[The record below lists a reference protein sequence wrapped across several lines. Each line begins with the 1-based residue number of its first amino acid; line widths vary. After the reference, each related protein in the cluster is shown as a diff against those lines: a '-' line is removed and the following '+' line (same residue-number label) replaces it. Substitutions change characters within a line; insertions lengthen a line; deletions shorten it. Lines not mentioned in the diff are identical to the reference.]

1 MGPETAHSS
10 TNKQA
15 DYAGPHSCYT
25 ESDSSFQLQLEW
37 KPWRYFLHAFN
48 SHRSFCPPQ
57 SLIRI
62 NPKKSHISQKLIPP
76 KPLFLPIEKKPIKE
90 MENNRRVM
98 CPENEELANYLLQ
111 KRQELADK
119 PKGIKEN
126 TDMTLSKA
134 YNNICNAQHPIK
146 TLKDLND
153 IKGVGKWILVLMR
166 GYFDS
171 GSGSSEPEDI
181 TRNGKTANGNKRY
194 LPQKNSVAYA
204 LLITLYRETADGSE
218 FMHKQDLIDAAEAS
232 GLSRVPIAPEK
243 GKGKPS
249 QFGSSPKEWYSGWSC
264 MSMLIKKGFVVK
276 SSCPAKYM
284 LTPEGKEA
292 ARECLM
298 KSKMED
304 PLENLVNVERLSQ
317 PNTQNSSV
325 PDVSHTDLGRG
336 ETNAKKTFRQKK
348 SIDVPPDS
356 LERCTR
362 MGYSKEQVL
371 CAFAE
376 ISETSRN
383 KEISSLWPAVLCRL
397 REDQVYGQEARDG
410 MQSSRMKL
418 SNDCGDMPNFT
429 LRACSSSRP
438 SPDCLEAN
446 MNVLSIPPLSFGE
459 RFEDVYEV
467 ILILDDREQFTS
479 QGARS
484 KKMLEK
490 ICSEFKIKINVRRL
504 PIGDGIWIARHKHL
518 SSEYVLDFIVERK
531 NVDDLRSSI
540 RDNRYRDQKLRLLRS
555 GLKKLIYL
563 VEGDPNSSE
572 ATESIKTACF
582 TTEILE
588 GFDVQRTSGLHDTLR
603 KYSYLTRAITQYYKL
618 HLPEDQSRCNGV
630 CPPFNEFIQRCQDL
644 DKMTVSDVFSTQ
656 LMQVPQVTEEV
667 AIAVVDLYP
676 TLVSLVHA
684 YSVLEGDVCVQEEML
699 RKQSNNVVSSVA
711 SKNIFRFV
719 WAD

>member
-1 MGPETAHSS
+1 M
-10 TNKQA
+10 
-15 DYAGPHSCYT
+15 
-25 ESDSSFQLQLEW
+25 
-37 KPWRYFLHAFN
+37 
-48 SHRSFCPPQ
+48 
-57 SLIRI
+57 
-62 NPKKSHISQKLIPP
+62 
-76 KPLFLPIEKKPIKE
+76 EK
-90 MENNRRVM
+90 NRRVL

-111 KRQELADK
+111 KRQALADK

-126 TDMTLSKA
+126 TDVTLSKA

-171 GSGSSEPEDI
+171 GSGSSESEEI
-181 TRNGKTANGNKRY
+181 TRKGKNTKGNRRY

-204 LLITLYRETADGSE
+204 LLITLYRETADGNE

-232 GLSRVPIAPEK
+232 GLSRAPIVPEK

-249 QFGSSPKEWYSGWSC
+249 QFGSSSRDWYSGWSC
-264 MSMLIKKGFVVK
+264 MSMLIKKGLVVK

-304 PLENLVNVERLSQ
+304 PLENLVDVERLSQ
-317 PNTQNSSV
+317 PDTQDAFV
-325 PDVSHTDLGRG
+325 QDLCHSDSDIEEINER
-336 ETNAKKTFRQKK
+336 AAFKRKT
-348 SIDVPPDS
+348 SIDVPLDC
-356 LERCTR
+356 LDRCTR

-371 CAFAE
+371 SAFAE
-376 ISETSRN
+376 VSETSKN

-397 REDQVYGQEARDG
+397 REDQVYGQEAHNG
-410 MQSSRMKL
+410 VQSTWMQSSK
-418 SNDCGDMPNFT
+418 NGGDMPNLCT
-429 LRACSSSRP
+429 MRVCSSSRP
-438 SPDCLEAN
+438 SSDALTAD
-446 MNVLSIPPLSFGE
+446 MNVLSVPPLSFGE
-459 RFEDVYEV
+459 KFEDTYEV

-490 ICSEFKIKINVRRL
+490 ICSEFKIKIDVRRL
-504 PIGDGIWIARHKHL
+504 PIGDGIWIACHKHL

-531 NVDDLRSSI
+531 KVADLRSSI
-540 RDNRYRDQKLRLLRS
+540 RDNRYKDQKLRLLRS
-555 GLKKLIYL
+555 GLKKLIFL
-563 VEGDPNSSE
+563 VEGDPNTSE
-572 ATESIKTACF
+572 AAESIKTACF

-588 GFDVQRTSGLHDTLR
+588 GFDVQRTSSLHDTLR
-603 KYSYLTRAITQYYKL
+603 K
-618 HLPEDQSRCNGV
+618 
-630 CPPFNEFIQRCQDL
+630 CQEL
-644 DKMTVSDVFSTQ
+644 DKMTVSDVFSIQ

-676 TLVSLVHA
+676 TLVSLANA
-684 YSVLEGDVCVQEEML
+684 YSLLEGDVCAQEEML
-699 RKQSNNVVSSVA
+699 RKQSNNKVSSVA
-711 SKNIFRFV
+711 SKNIFRFI
-719 WAD
+719 WG

>member
-1 MGPETAHSS
+1 
-10 TNKQA
+10 
-15 DYAGPHSCYT
+15 
-25 ESDSSFQLQLEW
+25 
-37 KPWRYFLHAFN
+37 
-48 SHRSFCPPQ
+48 
-57 SLIRI
+57 
-62 NPKKSHISQKLIPP
+62 
-76 KPLFLPIEKKPIKE
+76 
-90 MENNRRVM
+90 MERNRRVL
-98 CPENEELANYLLQ
+98 CPENEELVNYLLQ

-126 TDMTLSKA
+126 TDLTLSKA

-153 IKGVGKWILVLMR
+153 IKGVGKWIIVLMR

-171 GSGSSEPEDI
+171 GSGSSEPEEI
-181 TRNGKTANGNKRY
+181 TRKGKKNKGNRRY

-204 LLITLYRETADGSE
+204 LLITLYRETADGNE

-232 GLSRVPIAPEK
+232 GLSRAPIAPEK

-249 QFGSSPKEWYSGWSC
+249 QFGSSPRDWYSGWSC
-264 MSMLIKKGFVVK
+264 MSILIKKGLVVK

-304 PLENLVNVERLSQ
+304 PLENLVDVERLSQ
-317 PNTQNSSV
+317 PNTQDAFV
-325 PDVSHTDLGRG
+325 QDLCHSDSDIEEINER
-336 ETNAKKTFRQKK
+336 AAFKRKT
-348 SIDVPPDS
+348 SIDIPLDC

-371 CAFAE
+371 SAFAE
-376 ISETSRN
+376 VSETSKN

-397 REDQVYGQEARDG
+397 REDQVYGQEAHNG
-410 MQSSRMKL
+410 VQSSWMQSSK
-418 SNDCGDMPNFT
+418 NGGDMPNLCT
-429 LRACSSSRP
+429 MRACPSSRP
-438 SPDCLEAN
+438 SSDSLKAD
-446 MNVLSIPPLSFGE
+446 MNVLSVPPLSFGE
-459 RFEDVYEV
+459 KFEDTYEV

-490 ICSEFKIKINVRRL
+490 ICSEFKIKIDVRRL

-531 NVDDLRSSI
+531 KVADLRSSI
-540 RDNRYRDQKLRLLRS
+540 RDNRYKDQKLRLLRS
-555 GLKKLIYL
+555 GLKKLIFL
-563 VEGDPNSSE
+563 VEGDPNTSE
-572 ATESIKTACF
+572 AAESIKTACF

-588 GFDVQRTSGLHDTLR
+588 GFDVQRTSGLLDTLR
-603 KYSYLTRAITQYYKL
+603 KYICS
-618 HLPEDQSRCNGV
+618 
-630 CPPFNEFIQRCQDL
+630 FIDERSL
-644 DKMTVSDVFSTQ
+644 FSNN
-656 LMQVPQVTEEV
+656 VPQVTEEV

-676 TLVSLVHA
+676 TLVSLANA
-684 YSVLEGDVCVQEEML
+684 YSLLEGDVCAQEEML
-699 RKQSNNVVSSVA
+699 RKQSNNKVSSVA
-711 SKNIFRFV
+711 SKNIFRFI
-719 WAD
+719 WC

>member
-1 MGPETAHSS
+1 M
-10 TNKQA
+10 
-15 DYAGPHSCYT
+15 
-25 ESDSSFQLQLEW
+25 
-37 KPWRYFLHAFN
+37 
-48 SHRSFCPPQ
+48 
-57 SLIRI
+57 
-62 NPKKSHISQKLIPP
+62 
-76 KPLFLPIEKKPIKE
+76 EK
-90 MENNRRVM
+90 NRRVL

-111 KRQELADK
+111 KRQALADK

-126 TDMTLSKA
+126 TDVTLSKA
-134 YNNICNAQHPIK
+134 YNNICNAQHAIK

-171 GSGSSEPEDI
+171 GSGSSESEEI
-181 TRNGKTANGNKRY
+181 TRKGKNTKGNRRY

-204 LLITLYRETADGSE
+204 LLITLYRETADGNE

-232 GLSRVPIAPEK
+232 GLSRAPIVPEK

-249 QFGSSPKEWYSGWSC
+249 QFGSSSRDWYSGWSC
-264 MSMLIKKGFVVK
+264 MSMLIKKGLVVK

-304 PLENLVNVERLSQ
+304 PLENLVDVERLSQ
-317 PNTQNSSV
+317 PDTQDAFV
-325 PDVSHTDLGRG
+325 QDLCHSDSDIEEINER
-336 ETNAKKTFRQKK
+336 AAFKRKT
-348 SIDVPPDS
+348 SIDVPLDC
-356 LERCTR
+356 LDRCTR

-371 CAFAE
+371 SAFAE
-376 ISETSRN
+376 VSETSKN

-397 REDQVYGQEARDG
+397 REDQVYGQEAHNG
-410 MQSSRMKL
+410 VQSTWMQSSK
-418 SNDCGDMPNFT
+418 NGGDMPN
-429 LRACSSSRP
+429 LCPMRVCSSSRP
-438 SPDCLEAN
+438 SSDALTAD
-446 MNVLSIPPLSFGE
+446 MNVLSVPPLSFGE
-459 RFEDVYEV
+459 KFEDTYEV

-490 ICSEFKIKINVRRL
+490 ICSEFKIKIDVRRL

-531 NVDDLRSSI
+531 KVADLRSSI
-540 RDNRYRDQKLRLLRS
+540 RDNRYKDQKLRLLRS
-555 GLKKLIYL
+555 GLKKLIFL
-563 VEGDPNSSE
+563 VEGDPNTSE
-572 ATESIKTACF
+572 AAESIKTACF

-588 GFDVQRTSGLHDTLR
+588 GFDVQRTSSLHDTLR
-603 KYSYLTRAITQYYKL
+603 KYACLTRAIAQYYKL
-618 HLPEDQSRCNGV
+618 HLPEGHSKLSGV
-630 CPPFNEFIQRCQDL
+630 CPPFNEFIKRCQEL
-644 DKMTVSDVFSTQ
+644 DKMTVSDVFSIQ

-676 TLVSLVHA
+676 TLVSLANA
-684 YSVLEGDVCVQEEML
+684 YSLLEGDVCAQEEML
-699 RKQSNNVVSSVA
+699 RKQSNNKVSSVA
-711 SKNIFRFV
+711 SKNIFRFI
-719 WAD
+719 WG

>member
-1 MGPETAHSS
+1 M
-10 TNKQA
+10 
-15 DYAGPHSCYT
+15 
-25 ESDSSFQLQLEW
+25 
-37 KPWRYFLHAFN
+37 
-48 SHRSFCPPQ
+48 
-57 SLIRI
+57 
-62 NPKKSHISQKLIPP
+62 
-76 KPLFLPIEKKPIKE
+76 EK
-90 MENNRRVM
+90 NRQVV

-134 YNNICNAQHPIK
+134 YNNICKAQHPIK

-153 IKGVGKWILVLMR
+153 VKGIGKWILVLMR

-171 GSGSSEPEDI
+171 GSELSEPEDI
-181 TRNGKTANGNKRY
+181 TRKGKKSKGNRRY

-204 LLITLYRETADGSE
+204 LLITLYRETADGNE

-232 GLSRVPIAPEK
+232 GLSRAPIVPEK

-249 QFGSSPKEWYSGWSC
+249 QVGSSLRDWYSGWSC
-264 MSMLIKKGFVVK
+264 MSTLIKKGFVVK

-304 PLENLVNVERLSQ
+304 PLEILVNVERLSQ
-317 PNTQNSSV
+317 PDTQNASV
-325 PDVSHTDLGRG
+325 QDFCHSDLGRE
-336 ETNAKKTFRQKK
+336 ETNAKAAFRQKK
-348 SIDVPPDS
+348 SIDVPHDS

-371 CAFAE
+371 RAFAE
-376 ISETSRN
+376 VSETSKN

-397 REDQVYGQEARDG
+397 REDQVYGQEARVG
-410 MQSSRMKL
+410 MQSTQRDL
-418 SNDCGDMPNFT
+418 SNNGGDMPNLFS
-429 LRACSSSRP
+429 LRACFSSKP
-438 SPDCLEAN
+438 SSDGLEAN

-459 RFEDVYEV
+459 RFPDVYEV
-467 ILILDDREQFTS
+467 ILILDDREQFIS
-479 QGARS
+479 RGARS

-504 PIGDGIWIARHKHL
+504 PIGDGIWIARHKHF

-531 NVDDLRSSI
+531 KVDDLRSSI

-572 ATESIKTACF
+572 ASESIKTACF

-588 GFDVQRTSGLHDTLR
+588 GFDVHRTSGLLDTLR
-603 KYSYLTRAITQYYKL
+603 KYAYLTQAITQYYKL
-618 HLPEDQSRCNGV
+618 HLLEDQSRCTGV
-630 CPPFNEFIQRCQDL
+630 CPPFNEFVERCQEL
-644 DKMTVSDVFSTQ
+644 DKMTVNDVFSIQ
-656 LMQVPQVTEEV
+656 LMQVY
-667 AIAVVDLYP
+667 LFF
-676 TLVSLVHA
+676 H
-684 YSVLEGDVCVQEEML
+684 
-699 RKQSNNVVSSVA
+699 
-711 SKNIFRFV
+711 
-719 WAD
+719 

>member
-1 MGPETAHSS
+1 
-10 TNKQA
+10 
-15 DYAGPHSCYT
+15 
-25 ESDSSFQLQLEW
+25 
-37 KPWRYFLHAFN
+37 
-48 SHRSFCPPQ
+48 
-57 SLIRI
+57 
-62 NPKKSHISQKLIPP
+62 
-76 KPLFLPIEKKPIKE
+76 
-90 MENNRRVM
+90 MERNRRVL
-98 CPENEELANYLLQ
+98 CPENEELVNYLLQ

-126 TDMTLSKA
+126 TNLTLSKA

-153 IKGVGKWILVLMR
+153 IKGVGKWIIVLMR

-171 GSGSSEPEDI
+171 GSGSSEPEEI
-181 TRNGKTANGNKRY
+181 TRKGKKNKGNRRY

-204 LLITLYRETADGSE
+204 LLITLYRETTDGNE

-232 GLSRVPIAPEK
+232 GLSRAPIAPEK

-249 QFGSSPKEWYSGWSC
+249 QFGSSPRDWYSGWSC
-264 MSMLIKKGFVVK
+264 MSILIKKGLVVK

-304 PLENLVNVERLSQ
+304 PLENLVDVERLSQ
-317 PNTQNSSV
+317 PDTQDAFV
-325 PDVSHTDLGRG
+325 QDLCHSDSDIEEINER
-336 ETNAKKTFRQKK
+336 AAFKRKT
-348 SIDVPPDS
+348 SIDIPLDC

-371 CAFAE
+371 SAFAE
-376 ISETSRN
+376 VSETSKN

-397 REDQVYGQEARDG
+397 REDQVYGQEAHNG
-410 MQSSRMKL
+410 VQSSWMQSSK
-418 SNDCGDMPNFT
+418 NGGDMPNLCT
-429 LRACSSSRP
+429 MRACSSSRP
-438 SPDCLEAN
+438 SSDSLKAD
-446 MNVLSIPPLSFGE
+446 MNVLSVPPLSFGE
-459 RFEDVYEV
+459 KFEDTYEV

-490 ICSEFKIKINVRRL
+490 ICSEFKIKIDVRRL

-531 NVDDLRSSI
+531 KVADLRSSI
-540 RDNRYRDQKLRLLRS
+540 RDNRYKDQKLRLLRS
-555 GLKKLIYL
+555 GLKKLIFL
-563 VEGDPNSSE
+563 VEGDPNTSE
-572 ATESIKTACF
+572 AAESIKTACF

-588 GFDVQRTSGLHDTLR
+588 GFDVQRTSGLLDTLR
-603 KYSYLTRAITQYYKL
+603 KYAYLTRAIAQYYKL
-618 HLPEDQSRCNGV
+618 HLPEDHSKLSGV
-630 CPPFNEFIQRCQDL
+630 CPPFNEFIKRCQEL
-644 DKMTVSDVFSTQ
+644 DKMTVSDVFSIQ

-676 TLVSLVHA
+676 TLVSLANA
-684 YSVLEGDVCVQEEML
+684 YSLLEGDVCAQEEML
-699 RKQSNNVVSSVA
+699 RKQSNNKVSSVA
-711 SKNIFRFV
+711 SKNIFRFI
-719 WAD
+719 WC

>member
-1 MGPETAHSS
+1 
-10 TNKQA
+10 
-15 DYAGPHSCYT
+15 
-25 ESDSSFQLQLEW
+25 
-37 KPWRYFLHAFN
+37 
-48 SHRSFCPPQ
+48 
-57 SLIRI
+57 
-62 NPKKSHISQKLIPP
+62 
-76 KPLFLPIEKKPIKE
+76 
-90 MENNRRVM
+90 MERNRRVL
-98 CPENEELANYLLQ
+98 CPENEELVNYLLQ

-126 TDMTLSKA
+126 TDLTLSKA

-153 IKGVGKWILVLMR
+153 IKGVGKWIIVLMR

-171 GSGSSEPEDI
+171 GSGSSEPEEI
-181 TRNGKTANGNKRY
+181 TRKGKKNKGNRRY

-204 LLITLYRETADGSE
+204 LLITLYRETADGNE

-232 GLSRVPIAPEK
+232 GLSRAPIAPEK

-249 QFGSSPKEWYSGWSC
+249 QFGSSPRDWYSGWSC
-264 MSMLIKKGFVVK
+264 MSILIKKGLVVK

-304 PLENLVNVERLSQ
+304 PLENLVDVERLSQ
-317 PNTQNSSV
+317 PDTQDAFV
-325 PDVSHTDLGRG
+325 QDLCHSDSDIEEINER
-336 ETNAKKTFRQKK
+336 AAFKRKT
-348 SIDVPPDS
+348 SIDIPLDC

-371 CAFAE
+371 SAFAE
-376 ISETSRN
+376 VSETSKN

-397 REDQVYGQEARDG
+397 REDQVYGQEAHNG
-410 MQSSRMKL
+410 VQSSWMQSSK
-418 SNDCGDMPNFT
+418 NGGDMPNLCT
-429 LRACSSSRP
+429 MRACSSSRP
-438 SPDCLEAN
+438 SSDSLKAD
-446 MNVLSIPPLSFGE
+446 MNVLSVPPLSFGE
-459 RFEDVYEV
+459 KFEDTYEV

-490 ICSEFKIKINVRRL
+490 ICSEFKIKIDVRRL

-531 NVDDLRSSI
+531 KVADLRSSI
-540 RDNRYRDQKLRLLRS
+540 RDNCYKDQKLRLLRS
-555 GLKKLIYL
+555 GLKELIFL
-563 VEGDPNSSE
+563 VEGDPNTSE
-572 ATESIKTACF
+572 AAESIKTACF

-588 GFDVQRTSGLHDTLR
+588 GFDVQRTSGLLDTLR
-603 KYSYLTRAITQYYKL
+603 KYAYLTRAIAQYYKL
-618 HLPEDQSRCNGV
+618 HLPEDHSKLSGV
-630 CPPFNEFIQRCQDL
+630 CPPFNEFIKRCQEL
-644 DKMTVSDVFSTQ
+644 DKMTVSDVFSIQ

-676 TLVSLVHA
+676 TLVSLANA
-684 YSVLEGDVCVQEEML
+684 YSLLEGDVCAQEEML
-699 RKQSNNVVSSVA
+699 RKQSNNKVSSVA
-711 SKNIFRFV
+711 SKNIFRFI
-719 WAD
+719 WC

>member
-1 MGPETAHSS
+1 M
-10 TNKQA
+10 
-15 DYAGPHSCYT
+15 
-25 ESDSSFQLQLEW
+25 
-37 KPWRYFLHAFN
+37 
-48 SHRSFCPPQ
+48 
-57 SLIRI
+57 
-62 NPKKSHISQKLIPP
+62 
-76 KPLFLPIEKKPIKE
+76 EK
-90 MENNRRVM
+90 NRRVL
-98 CPENEELANYLLQ
+98 CPENEELAKYLLQ

-126 TDMTLSKA
+126 TDITLSKA

-171 GSGSSEPEDI
+171 GSGSSEPEEI
-181 TRNGKTANGNKRY
+181 TRKDGN
-194 LPQKNSVAYA
+194 
-204 LLITLYRETADGSE
+204 E

-232 GLSRVPIAPEK
+232 GLSRAPIAPEK

-249 QFGSSPKEWYSGWSC
+249 QFGSSPRDWYSGWSC
-264 MSMLIKKGFVVK
+264 MSILIRKGLVVK

-304 PLENLVNVERLSQ
+304 PLENLVDVERLSQ
-317 PNTQNSSV
+317 PDTQDAFV
-325 PDVSHTDLGRG
+325 RDLCHSDSDIEEINER
-336 ETNAKKTFRQKK
+336 AAFKRKI
-348 SIDVPPDS
+348 SIDVPLDC

-371 CAFAE
+371 SAFAE
-376 ISETSRN
+376 VSETSKN

-397 REDQVYGQEARDG
+397 REDQVYGQEAHNG
-410 MQSSRMKL
+410 VQSTWTQSSK
-418 SNDCGDMPNFT
+418 NGGDMPNLCT
-429 LRACSSSRP
+429 MRACSSSRP
-438 SPDCLEAN
+438 SSDGLKAD
-446 MNVLSIPPLSFGE
+446 MNVLSVPPLSFGE
-459 RFEDVYEV
+459 KFEDTYEV

-490 ICSEFKIKINVRRL
+490 ICSEFKIKIDVRRL

-531 NVDDLRSSI
+531 KVADLRSSI
-540 RDNRYRDQKLRLLRS
+540 RDNRYKDQKLRLLRS
-555 GLKKLIYL
+555 GLKKLIFL
-563 VEGDPNSSE
+563 VEGDPNTSE
-572 ATESIKTACF
+572 AAESIKTACF

-588 GFDVQRTSGLHDTLR
+588 GFDVQRTSGLLDTLR
-603 KYSYLTRAITQYYKL
+603 KYAYLTRAIAQYYKL
-618 HLPEDQSRCNGV
+618 HLPEDHSKLSGV
-630 CPPFNEFIQRCQDL
+630 CPPFNEFIKRCQEL
-644 DKMTVSDVFSTQ
+644 DKMTVSDVFSIQ

-676 TLVSLVHA
+676 TL
-684 YSVLEGDVCVQEEML
+684 EGDVCAQEEML
-699 RKQSNNVVSSVA
+699 RKQSNNKVSSVA
-711 SKNIFRFV
+711 SKNIFRFI
-719 WAD
+719 WG

>member
-1 MGPETAHSS
+1 
-10 TNKQA
+10 
-15 DYAGPHSCYT
+15 
-25 ESDSSFQLQLEW
+25 
-37 KPWRYFLHAFN
+37 
-48 SHRSFCPPQ
+48 
-57 SLIRI
+57 
-62 NPKKSHISQKLIPP
+62 
-76 KPLFLPIEKKPIKE
+76 
-90 MENNRRVM
+90 MERNRRVL

-126 TDMTLSKA
+126 TDLTLSKA

-153 IKGVGKWILVLMR
+153 IKGVGKWIIVLMR

-171 GSGSSEPEDI
+171 GSGSSEPEEI
-181 TRNGKTANGNKRY
+181 TRKGTCKKTKGNRRY

-204 LLITLYRETADGSE
+204 LLITLYRETADGNE

-232 GLSRVPIAPEK
+232 GLSRAPIAPEK

-249 QFGSSPKEWYSGWSC
+249 QFGSSPRDWYSGWSC
-264 MSMLIKKGFVVK
+264 MSILIKKGLVVK

-304 PLENLVNVERLSQ
+304 PLENLVDVERLSQ
-317 PNTQNSSV
+317 PDTQDAFV
-325 PDVSHTDLGRG
+325 QDLCHSDSDIEEINER
-336 ETNAKKTFRQKK
+336 AAFKRKT
-348 SIDVPPDS
+348 SIDIPLDC

-371 CAFAE
+371 SAFAE
-376 ISETSRN
+376 VSETSKN

-397 REDQVYGQEARDG
+397 REDQVYGQEAHNG
-410 MQSSRMKL
+410 VQSSWMQSSK
-418 SNDCGDMPNFT
+418 NGGDMPNLCT
-429 LRACSSSRP
+429 MRACSSSRP
-438 SPDCLEAN
+438 SSDSLKAD
-446 MNVLSIPPLSFGE
+446 MNVLSVPPLSFGE
-459 RFEDVYEV
+459 KFEDTYEV

-490 ICSEFKIKINVRRL
+490 ICSEFKIKIDVRRL

-531 NVDDLRSSI
+531 KVADLRSSI
-540 RDNRYRDQKLRLLRS
+540 RDNRYKDQKLRLLRS
-555 GLKKLIYL
+555 GLKKLIFL
-563 VEGDPNSSE
+563 VEGDPNTSE
-572 ATESIKTACF
+572 AAESIKTACF

-588 GFDVQRTSGLHDTLR
+588 GFDVQRTSGLLDTLR
-603 KYSYLTRAITQYYKL
+603 KYAYLTRAIAQYYKL
-618 HLPEDQSRCNGV
+618 HLPEDHSKLSGV
-630 CPPFNEFIQRCQDL
+630 YLFF
-644 DKMTVSDVFSTQ
+644 
-656 LMQVPQVTEEV
+656 
-667 AIAVVDLYP
+667 
-676 TLVSLVHA
+676 H
-684 YSVLEGDVCVQEEML
+684 
-699 RKQSNNVVSSVA
+699 
-711 SKNIFRFV
+711 
-719 WAD
+719 

>member
-1 MGPETAHSS
+1 M
-10 TNKQA
+10 
-15 DYAGPHSCYT
+15 
-25 ESDSSFQLQLEW
+25 
-37 KPWRYFLHAFN
+37 
-48 SHRSFCPPQ
+48 
-57 SLIRI
+57 
-62 NPKKSHISQKLIPP
+62 
-76 KPLFLPIEKKPIKE
+76 EK
-90 MENNRRVM
+90 NRRVL

-111 KRQELADK
+111 KRQALADK

-126 TDMTLSKA
+126 TDVTLSKA

-171 GSGSSEPEDI
+171 GSGSSESEEI
-181 TRNGKTANGNKRY
+181 TRKGNNTKGNRRY

-204 LLITLYRETADGSE
+204 LLITLYRETADGNE

-232 GLSRVPIAPEK
+232 GLSRAPIVPEK

-249 QFGSSPKEWYSGWSC
+249 QFGSSSRDWYSGWSC
-264 MSMLIKKGFVVK
+264 MSMLIKKGLVVK

-304 PLENLVNVERLSQ
+304 PLENLVDVERLSQ
-317 PNTQNSSV
+317 PDTQDAFV
-325 PDVSHTDLGRG
+325 QDLCHSDSDIEEINER
-336 ETNAKKTFRQKK
+336 AAFKRKT
-348 SIDVPPDS
+348 SIDVPLDC
-356 LERCTR
+356 LDRCTR

-371 CAFAE
+371 SVFAE
-376 ISETSRN
+376 VSETSKN

-397 REDQVYGQEARDG
+397 REDQVYGQEAHNG
-410 MQSSRMKL
+410 VQSTWMQSSK
-418 SNDCGDMPNFT
+418 NGGDMPNLCT
-429 LRACSSSRP
+429 MRVCSSSRP
-438 SPDCLEAN
+438 SSDALTAD
-446 MNVLSIPPLSFGE
+446 MNVLSVPPLSFGE
-459 RFEDVYEV
+459 KFEDTYEV

-490 ICSEFKIKINVRRL
+490 ICSEFKIKIDVRRL

-531 NVDDLRSSI
+531 KVADLRSSI
-540 RDNRYRDQKLRLLRS
+540 RDNRYKDQKLRLLRS
-555 GLKKLIYL
+555 GLKKLIFL
-563 VEGDPNSSE
+563 VEGDPNTSE
-572 ATESIKTACF
+572 AAESIKTACF

-588 GFDVQRTSGLHDTLR
+588 GFDVQRTSSLHDTLR
-603 KYSYLTRAITQYYKL
+603 KYACLTRAIAQYYKL
-618 HLPEDQSRCNGV
+618 HLPEGHSKLSGV
-630 CPPFNEFIQRCQDL
+630 CPPFNEFIKRCQEL
-644 DKMTVSDVFSTQ
+644 DKMTVSDVFSIQ

-676 TLVSLVHA
+676 TLVSLANA
-684 YSVLEGDVCVQEEML
+684 YSLLEGDVCAQEEML
-699 RKQSNNVVSSVA
+699 RKQSNNKVSSVA
-711 SKNIFRFV
+711 SKNIFRFI
-719 WAD
+719 WG

>member
-1 MGPETAHSS
+1 
-10 TNKQA
+10 
-15 DYAGPHSCYT
+15 
-25 ESDSSFQLQLEW
+25 
-37 KPWRYFLHAFN
+37 
-48 SHRSFCPPQ
+48 
-57 SLIRI
+57 
-62 NPKKSHISQKLIPP
+62 
-76 KPLFLPIEKKPIKE
+76 
-90 MENNRRVM
+90 MERNRRVL
-98 CPENEELANYLLQ
+98 CPENEELVNYLLQ

-126 TDMTLSKA
+126 TDLTLSKA

-153 IKGVGKWILVLMR
+153 IKGVGKWIIVLMR

-171 GSGSSEPEDI
+171 GSGSSEPEEI
-181 TRNGKTANGNKRY
+181 TRKGTCKKNKGNRRY

-204 LLITLYRETADGSE
+204 LLITLYRETADGNE

-232 GLSRVPIAPEK
+232 GLSRAPIAPEK

-249 QFGSSPKEWYSGWSC
+249 QFGSSPRDWYSGWSC
-264 MSMLIKKGFVVK
+264 MSILIKKGLVVK

-304 PLENLVNVERLSQ
+304 PLENLVDVERLSQ
-317 PNTQNSSV
+317 PDTQDAFV
-325 PDVSHTDLGRG
+325 QDLCHSDSDIEEINER
-336 ETNAKKTFRQKK
+336 AAFKRKT
-348 SIDVPPDS
+348 SIDIPLDC

-371 CAFAE
+371 SAFAE
-376 ISETSRN
+376 VSETSKN

-397 REDQVYGQEARDG
+397 REDQVYGQEAHNG
-410 MQSSRMKL
+410 VQSSWMQSSK
-418 SNDCGDMPNFT
+418 NGGDMPNLCT
-429 LRACSSSRP
+429 MRACSSSRP
-438 SPDCLEAN
+438 SSDSLKAD
-446 MNVLSIPPLSFGE
+446 MNVLSVPPLSFGE
-459 RFEDVYEV
+459 KFEDTYEV

-490 ICSEFKIKINVRRL
+490 ICSEFKIKIDVRRL

-531 NVDDLRSSI
+531 KVADLRSSI
-540 RDNRYRDQKLRLLRS
+540 RDNRYKDQKLRLLRS
-555 GLKKLIYL
+555 GLKKLIFL
-563 VEGDPNSSE
+563 VEGDPNTSE
-572 ATESIKTACF
+572 AAESIKTACF

-588 GFDVQRTSGLHDTLR
+588 GFDVQRTSGLLDTLR
-603 KYSYLTRAITQYYKL
+603 KYICS
-618 HLPEDQSRCNGV
+618 
-630 CPPFNEFIQRCQDL
+630 FIDERSL
-644 DKMTVSDVFSTQ
+644 FSNN
-656 LMQVPQVTEEV
+656 VPQVTEEV

-676 TLVSLVHA
+676 TLVSLANA
-684 YSVLEGDVCVQEEML
+684 YSLLEGDVCAQEEML
-699 RKQSNNVVSSVA
+699 RKQSNNKVSSVA
-711 SKNIFRFV
+711 SKNIFRFI
-719 WAD
+719 WC

>member
-1 MGPETAHSS
+1 M
-10 TNKQA
+10 
-15 DYAGPHSCYT
+15 
-25 ESDSSFQLQLEW
+25 
-37 KPWRYFLHAFN
+37 
-48 SHRSFCPPQ
+48 
-57 SLIRI
+57 
-62 NPKKSHISQKLIPP
+62 
-76 KPLFLPIEKKPIKE
+76 EK
-90 MENNRRVM
+90 NRRVL

-126 TDMTLSKA
+126 TDVTLSKA

-171 GSGSSEPEDI
+171 GSGSSESEEI
-181 TRNGKTANGNKRY
+181 TRKGKNTKGNRRY

-204 LLITLYRETADGSE
+204 LLITLYRETADGNE

-232 GLSRVPIAPEK
+232 GLSRAPIVPEK
-243 GKGKPS
+243 GKGKSS
-249 QFGSSPKEWYSGWSC
+249 QFGSSSRDWYSGWSC
-264 MSMLIKKGFVVK
+264 MSMLIKKGLVVK

-304 PLENLVNVERLSQ
+304 PLENLVDVERLSQ
-317 PNTQNSSV
+317 PDTQDAFV
-325 PDVSHTDLGRG
+325 QDLCHSDSDIEEINER
-336 ETNAKKTFRQKK
+336 AAFKRKT
-348 SIDVPPDS
+348 SIDVPLDC

-362 MGYSKEQVL
+362 MGYLKEQVL
-371 CAFAE
+371 SAFAE
-376 ISETSRN
+376 VSETSKN

-397 REDQVYGQEARDG
+397 REDQVYGQEAHNG
-410 MQSSRMKL
+410 VQSIWMQSSK
-418 SNDCGDMPNFT
+418 NGGDMPNLCT
-429 LRACSSSRP
+429 MRACSSSRP
-438 SPDCLEAN
+438 SSDGLTAD
-446 MNVLSIPPLSFGE
+446 MNVLSVPPLSFGE
-459 RFEDVYEV
+459 KFEDTYEV

-490 ICSEFKIKINVRRL
+490 ICSEFKIKIDVRRL
-504 PIGDGIWIARHKHL
+504 PIGDGIWIARHKHI

-531 NVDDLRSSI
+531 KVADLRSSI
-540 RDNRYRDQKLRLLRS
+540 RDNRYKDQKLRLLRS
-555 GLKKLIYL
+555 GLKKLIFL
-563 VEGDPNSSE
+563 VEGDPNTSE
-572 ATESIKTACF
+572 AAESIKTACF

-603 KYSYLTRAITQYYKL
+603 K
-618 HLPEDQSRCNGV
+618 
-630 CPPFNEFIQRCQDL
+630 CQEL
-644 DKMTVSDVFSTQ
+644 DKMTVSDVFSIQ

-676 TLVSLVHA
+676 TLVSLANA
-684 YSVLEGDVCVQEEML
+684 YSLLEGDVFAQEEML
-699 RKQSNNVVSSVA
+699 RKQSNNKVSSVA
-711 SKNIFRFV
+711 SKNIFRFI
-719 WAD
+719 WG

>member
-1 MGPETAHSS
+1 
-10 TNKQA
+10 
-15 DYAGPHSCYT
+15 
-25 ESDSSFQLQLEW
+25 
-37 KPWRYFLHAFN
+37 
-48 SHRSFCPPQ
+48 
-57 SLIRI
+57 
-62 NPKKSHISQKLIPP
+62 
-76 KPLFLPIEKKPIKE
+76 
-90 MENNRRVM
+90 MERNRRVL
-98 CPENEELANYLLQ
+98 CPENEELVNYLLQ

-126 TDMTLSKA
+126 TDLTLSKA

-153 IKGVGKWILVLMR
+153 IKGVGKWIIVLMR

-171 GSGSSEPEDI
+171 GSGSSEPEEI
-181 TRNGKTANGNKRY
+181 TRKGTCKKNKGNRRY

-204 LLITLYRETADGSE
+204 LLITLYRETADGNE

-232 GLSRVPIAPEK
+232 GLSRAPIAPEK

-249 QFGSSPKEWYSGWSC
+249 QFGSSPRDWYSGWSC
-264 MSMLIKKGFVVK
+264 MSILIKKGLVVK

-304 PLENLVNVERLSQ
+304 PLENLVDVERLSQ
-317 PNTQNSSV
+317 PDTQDAFV
-325 PDVSHTDLGRG
+325 QDLCHSDSDIEEINER
-336 ETNAKKTFRQKK
+336 AAFKRKT
-348 SIDVPPDS
+348 SIDIPLDC

-371 CAFAE
+371 SAFAE
-376 ISETSRN
+376 VSETSKN

-397 REDQVYGQEARDG
+397 REDQVYGQEAHNG
-410 MQSSRMKL
+410 VQSSWMQSSK
-418 SNDCGDMPNFT
+418 NGGDMPNLCT
-429 LRACSSSRP
+429 MRACSSSRP
-438 SPDCLEAN
+438 SSDSLKAD
-446 MNVLSIPPLSFGE
+446 MNVLSVPPLSFGE
-459 RFEDVYEV
+459 KFEDTYEV

-490 ICSEFKIKINVRRL
+490 ICSEFKIKIDVRRL

-531 NVDDLRSSI
+531 KVADLRSSI
-540 RDNRYRDQKLRLLRS
+540 RDNRYKDQKLRLLRS
-555 GLKKLIYL
+555 GLKKLIFL
-563 VEGDPNSSE
+563 VEGDPNTSE
-572 ATESIKTACF
+572 AAESIKTACF

-588 GFDVQRTSGLHDTLR
+588 GFDVQRTSGLLDTLR
-603 KYSYLTRAITQYYKL
+603 KYAYLTRAIAQYYKL
-618 HLPEDQSRCNGV
+618 HLPEDHSKLSGV
-630 CPPFNEFIQRCQDL
+630 CPPFNEFIKRCQEL
-644 DKMTVSDVFSTQ
+644 DKMTVSDVFSIQ

-676 TLVSLVHA
+676 TLVSLANA
-684 YSVLEGDVCVQEEML
+684 YSLLEGDVCAQEEML
-699 RKQSNNVVSSVA
+699 RKQSNNKVSSVA
-711 SKNIFRFV
+711 SKNIFRFI
-719 WAD
+719 WC

>member
-1 MGPETAHSS
+1 
-10 TNKQA
+10 
-15 DYAGPHSCYT
+15 
-25 ESDSSFQLQLEW
+25 
-37 KPWRYFLHAFN
+37 
-48 SHRSFCPPQ
+48 
-57 SLIRI
+57 
-62 NPKKSHISQKLIPP
+62 
-76 KPLFLPIEKKPIKE
+76 
-90 MENNRRVM
+90 MERNRRVL
-98 CPENEELANYLLQ
+98 CPENEELVNYLLQ

-126 TDMTLSKA
+126 TDLTLSKA

-153 IKGVGKWILVLMR
+153 IN
-166 GYFDS
+166 
-171 GSGSSEPEDI
+171 GSGSSEPEEI
-181 TRNGKTANGNKRY
+181 TRKGKKNKGNRRY

-204 LLITLYRETADGSE
+204 LLITLYRETADGNE

-232 GLSRVPIAPEK
+232 GLSRAPIAPEK

-249 QFGSSPKEWYSGWSC
+249 QFGSSPRDWYSGWSC
-264 MSMLIKKGFVVK
+264 MSILIKKGLVVK

-304 PLENLVNVERLSQ
+304 PLENLVDVERLSQ
-317 PNTQNSSV
+317 PDTQDAFV
-325 PDVSHTDLGRG
+325 QDLCHSDSDIEEINER
-336 ETNAKKTFRQKK
+336 AAFKRKT
-348 SIDVPPDS
+348 SIDIPLDC

-371 CAFAE
+371 SAFAE
-376 ISETSRN
+376 VSETSKN

-397 REDQVYGQEARDG
+397 REDQVYGQEAHNG
-410 MQSSRMKL
+410 VQSSWMQSSK
-418 SNDCGDMPNFT
+418 NGGDMPNLCT
-429 LRACSSSRP
+429 MRACSSSRP
-438 SPDCLEAN
+438 SSDSLKAD
-446 MNVLSIPPLSFGE
+446 MNVLSVPPLSFGE
-459 RFEDVYEV
+459 KFEDTYEV

-490 ICSEFKIKINVRRL
+490 ICSEFKIKIDVRRL

-531 NVDDLRSSI
+531 KVADLRSSI
-540 RDNRYRDQKLRLLRS
+540 RDNRYKDQKLRLLRS
-555 GLKKLIYL
+555 GLKKLIFL
-563 VEGDPNSSE
+563 VEGDPNTSE
-572 ATESIKTACF
+572 AAESIKTACF

-588 GFDVQRTSGLHDTLR
+588 GFDVQRTSGLLDTLR
-603 KYSYLTRAITQYYKL
+603 KYAYLTRAIAQYYKL
-618 HLPEDQSRCNGV
+618 HLPEDHSKLSGV
-630 CPPFNEFIQRCQDL
+630 CPPFNEFIKRCQEL
-644 DKMTVSDVFSTQ
+644 DKMTVSDVFSIQ

-676 TLVSLVHA
+676 TLVSLANA
-684 YSVLEGDVCVQEEML
+684 YSLLEGDVCAQEEML
-699 RKQSNNVVSSVA
+699 RKQSNNKVSSVA
-711 SKNIFRFV
+711 SKNIFRFI
-719 WAD
+719 WC

>member
-1 MGPETAHSS
+1 
-10 TNKQA
+10 
-15 DYAGPHSCYT
+15 
-25 ESDSSFQLQLEW
+25 
-37 KPWRYFLHAFN
+37 
-48 SHRSFCPPQ
+48 
-57 SLIRI
+57 
-62 NPKKSHISQKLIPP
+62 
-76 KPLFLPIEKKPIKE
+76 
-90 MENNRRVM
+90 MERNRRVL
-98 CPENEELANYLLQ
+98 CPENEELVNYLLQ

-126 TDMTLSKA
+126 TNLTLSKA

-153 IKGVGKWILVLMR
+153 IKGVGKWIIVLMR

-171 GSGSSEPEDI
+171 GSGSSEPEEI
-181 TRNGKTANGNKRY
+181 TRKGTCKKNKGNRRY

-204 LLITLYRETADGSE
+204 LLITLYRETTDGNE

-232 GLSRVPIAPEK
+232 GLSRAPIAPEK

-249 QFGSSPKEWYSGWSC
+249 QFGSSPRDWYSGWSC
-264 MSMLIKKGFVVK
+264 MSILIKKGLVVK

-304 PLENLVNVERLSQ
+304 PLENLVDVERLSQ
-317 PNTQNSSV
+317 PDTQDAFV
-325 PDVSHTDLGRG
+325 QDLCHSDSDIEEINER
-336 ETNAKKTFRQKK
+336 AAFKRKT
-348 SIDVPPDS
+348 SIDIPLDC

-371 CAFAE
+371 SAFAE
-376 ISETSRN
+376 VSETSKN

-397 REDQVYGQEARDG
+397 REDQVYGQEAHNG
-410 MQSSRMKL
+410 VQSSWMQSSK
-418 SNDCGDMPNFT
+418 NGGDMPNLCT
-429 LRACSSSRP
+429 MRACSSSRP
-438 SPDCLEAN
+438 SSDSLKAD
-446 MNVLSIPPLSFGE
+446 MNVLSVPPLSFGE
-459 RFEDVYEV
+459 KFEDTYEV

-490 ICSEFKIKINVRRL
+490 ICSEFKIKIDVRRL

-531 NVDDLRSSI
+531 KVADLRSSI
-540 RDNRYRDQKLRLLRS
+540 RDNRYKDQKLRLLRS
-555 GLKKLIYL
+555 GLKKLIFL
-563 VEGDPNSSE
+563 VEGDPNTSE
-572 ATESIKTACF
+572 AAESIKTACF

-588 GFDVQRTSGLHDTLR
+588 GFDVQRTSGLLDTLR
-603 KYSYLTRAITQYYKL
+603 KYAYLTRAIAQYYKL
-618 HLPEDQSRCNGV
+618 HLPEDHSKLSGV
-630 CPPFNEFIQRCQDL
+630 CPPFNEFIKRCQEL
-644 DKMTVSDVFSTQ
+644 DKMTVSDVFSIQ

-676 TLVSLVHA
+676 TLVSLANA
-684 YSVLEGDVCVQEEML
+684 YSLLEGDVCAQEEML
-699 RKQSNNVVSSVA
+699 RKQSNNKVSSVA
-711 SKNIFRFV
+711 SKNIFRFI
-719 WAD
+719 WC

>member
-1 MGPETAHSS
+1 M
-10 TNKQA
+10 
-15 DYAGPHSCYT
+15 
-25 ESDSSFQLQLEW
+25 
-37 KPWRYFLHAFN
+37 
-48 SHRSFCPPQ
+48 
-57 SLIRI
+57 
-62 NPKKSHISQKLIPP
+62 
-76 KPLFLPIEKKPIKE
+76 EK
-90 MENNRRVM
+90 NRRVL

-111 KRQELADK
+111 KRQALADK

-126 TDMTLSKA
+126 TDVTLSKA

-171 GSGSSEPEDI
+171 GSGSSESEEI
-181 TRNGKTANGNKRY
+181 TRKGTCKNTKGNRRY

-204 LLITLYRETADGSE
+204 LLITLYRETADGNE

-232 GLSRVPIAPEK
+232 GLSRAPIVPEK

-249 QFGSSPKEWYSGWSC
+249 QFGSSSRDWYSGWSC
-264 MSMLIKKGFVVK
+264 MSMLIKKGLVVK

-304 PLENLVNVERLSQ
+304 PLENLVDVERLSQ
-317 PNTQNSSV
+317 PDTQDAFV
-325 PDVSHTDLGRG
+325 QDLCHSDSDIEEINER
-336 ETNAKKTFRQKK
+336 AAFKRKT
-348 SIDVPPDS
+348 SIDVPLDC
-356 LERCTR
+356 LDRCTR

-371 CAFAE
+371 SAFAE
-376 ISETSRN
+376 VSETSKN

-397 REDQVYGQEARDG
+397 REDQVYGQEAHNG
-410 MQSSRMKL
+410 VQSTWMQSSK
-418 SNDCGDMPNFT
+418 NGGDMPNLCT
-429 LRACSSSRP
+429 MRVCSSSRP
-438 SPDCLEAN
+438 SSDGLTAD
-446 MNVLSIPPLSFGE
+446 MNVLSVPPLSFGE
-459 RFEDVYEV
+459 KFEDTYEV

-490 ICSEFKIKINVRRL
+490 ICSEFKIKIDVRRL

-531 NVDDLRSSI
+531 KVADLRSSI
-540 RDNRYRDQKLRLLRS
+540 RDNRYKDQKLRLLRS
-555 GLKKLIYL
+555 GLKKLIFL
-563 VEGDPNSSE
+563 VEGDPNTSE
-572 ATESIKTACF
+572 AAESIKTACF

-588 GFDVQRTSGLHDTLR
+588 GFDVQRTSSLHDTLR
-603 KYSYLTRAITQYYKL
+603 KYACLTRAIAQYYKL
-618 HLPEDQSRCNGV
+618 HLPEGHSKLSGV
-630 CPPFNEFIQRCQDL
+630 CPPFNEFIKRCQEL
-644 DKMTVSDVFSTQ
+644 DKMTVSDVFSIQ

-676 TLVSLVHA
+676 TLVSLANA
-684 YSVLEGDVCVQEEML
+684 YSLLEGDVCAQEEML
-699 RKQSNNVVSSVA
+699 RKQSNNKAWCLEQDQISWLDREM
-711 SKNIFRFV
+711 IRIYWFGTR
-719 WAD
+719 D

>member
-1 MGPETAHSS
+1 M
-10 TNKQA
+10 
-15 DYAGPHSCYT
+15 
-25 ESDSSFQLQLEW
+25 
-37 KPWRYFLHAFN
+37 
-48 SHRSFCPPQ
+48 
-57 SLIRI
+57 
-62 NPKKSHISQKLIPP
+62 
-76 KPLFLPIEKKPIKE
+76 EK
-90 MENNRRVM
+90 NRRVL

-111 KRQELADK
+111 KRQALADK

-126 TDMTLSKA
+126 TDVTLSKA

-171 GSGSSEPEDI
+171 GSGSSESEEI
-181 TRNGKTANGNKRY
+181 TRKGTCKNTKGNRRY

-204 LLITLYRETADGSE
+204 LLITLYRETADGNE

-232 GLSRVPIAPEK
+232 GLSRAPIVPEK

-249 QFGSSPKEWYSGWSC
+249 QFGSSSRDWYSGWSC
-264 MSMLIKKGFVVK
+264 MSMLIKKGLVVK

-304 PLENLVNVERLSQ
+304 PLENLVDVERLSQ
-317 PNTQNSSV
+317 PDTQDAFV
-325 PDVSHTDLGRG
+325 QDLCHSDSDIEEINER
-336 ETNAKKTFRQKK
+336 AAFKRKT
-348 SIDVPPDS
+348 SIDVPLDC
-356 LERCTR
+356 LDRCTR

-371 CAFAE
+371 SAFAE
-376 ISETSRN
+376 VSETSKN

-397 REDQVYGQEARDG
+397 REDQVYGQEAHNG
-410 MQSSRMKL
+410 VQSTWMQSSK
-418 SNDCGDMPNFT
+418 NGGDMPNLCT
-429 LRACSSSRP
+429 MRVCSSSRP
-438 SPDCLEAN
+438 SSDGLTAD
-446 MNVLSIPPLSFGE
+446 MNVLSVPPLSFGE
-459 RFEDVYEV
+459 KFEDTYEV

-490 ICSEFKIKINVRRL
+490 ICSEFKIKIDVRRL

-531 NVDDLRSSI
+531 KVADLRSSI
-540 RDNRYRDQKLRLLRS
+540 RDNRYKDQKLRLLRS
-555 GLKKLIYL
+555 GLKKLIFL
-563 VEGDPNSSE
+563 VEGDPNTSE
-572 ATESIKTACF
+572 AAESIKTACF

-588 GFDVQRTSGLHDTLR
+588 GFDVQRTSSLHDTLR
-603 KYSYLTRAITQYYKL
+603 KYACLTRAIAQYYKL
-618 HLPEDQSRCNGV
+618 HLPEGHSKLSGV
-630 CPPFNEFIQRCQDL
+630 CPPFNEFIKRCQEL
-644 DKMTVSDVFSTQ
+644 DKMTVSDVFSIQ

-676 TLVSLVHA
+676 TLVSLANA
-684 YSVLEGDVCVQEEML
+684 YSLLGDVCAQEEML
-699 RKQSNNVVSSVA
+699 RKQSNNKAWCLEQDQISWLDREM
-711 SKNIFRFV
+711 IRIYWFGTR
-719 WAD
+719 D

>member
-1 MGPETAHSS
+1 
-10 TNKQA
+10 
-15 DYAGPHSCYT
+15 
-25 ESDSSFQLQLEW
+25 
-37 KPWRYFLHAFN
+37 
-48 SHRSFCPPQ
+48 
-57 SLIRI
+57 
-62 NPKKSHISQKLIPP
+62 
-76 KPLFLPIEKKPIKE
+76 
-90 MENNRRVM
+90 MERNRRVL
-98 CPENEELANYLLQ
+98 CPENEELVNYLLQ

-126 TDMTLSKA
+126 TDLTLSKA

-153 IKGVGKWILVLMR
+153 IKGVGKWIIVLMR

-171 GSGSSEPEDI
+171 GSGSSEPEEI
-181 TRNGKTANGNKRY
+181 TRKGKKNKGNRRY

-204 LLITLYRETADGSE
+204 LLITLYRETADGNE

-232 GLSRVPIAPEK
+232 GLSRAPIAPEK

-249 QFGSSPKEWYSGWSC
+249 QFGSSPRDWYSGWSC
-264 MSMLIKKGFVVK
+264 MSILIKKGLVVK

-304 PLENLVNVERLSQ
+304 PLENLVDVERLSQ
-317 PNTQNSSV
+317 PDTQDAFV
-325 PDVSHTDLGRG
+325 QDLCHSDSDIEEINER
-336 ETNAKKTFRQKK
+336 AAFKRKT
-348 SIDVPPDS
+348 SIDIPLDC

-371 CAFAE
+371 SAFAE
-376 ISETSRN
+376 VSETSKN

-397 REDQVYGQEARDG
+397 REDQVYGQEAHNG
-410 MQSSRMKL
+410 VQSSWMQSSK
-418 SNDCGDMPNFT
+418 NGGDMPNLCT
-429 LRACSSSRP
+429 MRACSSSRP
-438 SPDCLEAN
+438 SSDSLKAD
-446 MNVLSIPPLSFGE
+446 MNVLSVPPLSFGE
-459 RFEDVYEV
+459 KFEDTYEV

-490 ICSEFKIKINVRRL
+490 ICSEFKIKIDVRRL

-531 NVDDLRSSI
+531 KVADLRSSI
-540 RDNRYRDQKLRLLRS
+540 RDNCYKDQKLRLLRS
-555 GLKKLIYL
+555 GLKELIFL
-563 VEGDPNSSE
+563 VEGDPNTSE
-572 ATESIKTACF
+572 AAESIKTACF

-588 GFDVQRTSGLHDTLR
+588 GFDVQRTSGLLDTLR
-603 KYSYLTRAITQYYKL
+603 K
-618 HLPEDQSRCNGV
+618 
-630 CPPFNEFIQRCQDL
+630 CQEL
-644 DKMTVSDVFSTQ
+644 DKMTVSDVFSIQ

-676 TLVSLVHA
+676 TLVSLANA
-684 YSVLEGDVCVQEEML
+684 YSLLEGDVCAQEEML
-699 RKQSNNVVSSVA
+699 RKQSNNKVSSVA
-711 SKNIFRFV
+711 SKNIFRFI
-719 WAD
+719 WC

>member
-1 MGPETAHSS
+1 
-10 TNKQA
+10 
-15 DYAGPHSCYT
+15 
-25 ESDSSFQLQLEW
+25 
-37 KPWRYFLHAFN
+37 
-48 SHRSFCPPQ
+48 
-57 SLIRI
+57 
-62 NPKKSHISQKLIPP
+62 
-76 KPLFLPIEKKPIKE
+76 
-90 MENNRRVM
+90 MERNRRVL

-126 TDMTLSKA
+126 TDLTLSKA

-153 IKGVGKWILVLMR
+153 IKGVGKWIIVLMR

-171 GSGSSEPEDI
+171 GSGSSEPEEI
-181 TRNGKTANGNKRY
+181 TRKGKKTKGNRRY

-204 LLITLYRETADGSE
+204 LLITLYRETADGNE

-232 GLSRVPIAPEK
+232 GLSRAPIAPEK

-249 QFGSSPKEWYSGWSC
+249 QFGSSPRDWYSGWSC
-264 MSMLIKKGFVVK
+264 MSILIKKGLVVK

-304 PLENLVNVERLSQ
+304 PLENLVDVERLSQ
-317 PNTQNSSV
+317 PDTQDAFV
-325 PDVSHTDLGRG
+325 QDLCHSDSDIEEINER
-336 ETNAKKTFRQKK
+336 AAFKRKT
-348 SIDVPPDS
+348 SIDIPLDC

-371 CAFAE
+371 SAFAE
-376 ISETSRN
+376 VSETSKN

-397 REDQVYGQEARDG
+397 REDQVYGQEAHNG
-410 MQSSRMKL
+410 VQSSWMQSSK
-418 SNDCGDMPNFT
+418 NGGDMPNLCT
-429 LRACSSSRP
+429 MRACSSSRP
-438 SPDCLEAN
+438 SSDSLKAD
-446 MNVLSIPPLSFGE
+446 MNVLSVPPLSFGE
-459 RFEDVYEV
+459 KFEDTYEV

-490 ICSEFKIKINVRRL
+490 ICSEFKIKIDVRRL

-531 NVDDLRSSI
+531 KVADLRSSI
-540 RDNRYRDQKLRLLRS
+540 RDNRYKDQKLRLLRS
-555 GLKKLIYL
+555 GLKKLIFL
-563 VEGDPNSSE
+563 VEGDPNTSE
-572 ATESIKTACF
+572 AAESIKTACF

-588 GFDVQRTSGLHDTLR
+588 GFDVQRTSGLLDTLR
-603 KYSYLTRAITQYYKL
+603 K
-618 HLPEDQSRCNGV
+618 
-630 CPPFNEFIQRCQDL
+630 CQEL
-644 DKMTVSDVFSTQ
+644 DKMTVSDVFSIQ

-676 TLVSLVHA
+676 TLVSLANA
-684 YSVLEGDVCVQEEML
+684 YSLLEGDVCAQEEML
-699 RKQSNNVVSSVA
+699 RKQSNNKVSSVA
-711 SKNIFRFV
+711 SKNIFRFI
-719 WAD
+719 WC